1 MFCLVTLLFF
11 LFQELDDAEDEKQ
24 EASILLPSGYNSR
37 TEVQAALAKVTASL
51 RKAKGQPAET
61 KPAEEDMI
69 PLSERYPLLE
79 IPDNQLT
86 AEQVKSQV
94 WFLVSK

>member
-94 WFLVSK
+94 